1 MSVNAHY
8 LIIQILYMY
17 TASYIRSTL
26 NLVDGVRDFQRDR
39 SRLQPK
45 PLKTRVYHSQESS
58 GHRTCRSRHRKLTRL
73 VHNLHPY
80 NNI

>member
-17 TASYIRSTL
+17 AASYIPFTL

-45 PLKTRVYHSQESS
+45 PLKTPSLPFTRVKWPSHLSIK
-58 GHRTCRSRHRKLTRL
+58 T
-73 VHNLHPY
+73 
-80 NNI
+80 